1 MPCVAWIVDMEGA
14 SEFLLSRREVGQEG
28 ESRVLKLAVA
38 NLLILGPSTDRPTYD
53 NMAEIR

>member
-1 MPCVAWIVDMEGA
+1 MPCIAYIIGMEGT
-14 SEFLLSRREVGQEG
+14 SQFLLSRRKVGQEG
-28 ESRVLKLAVA
+28 ESTMLKLAVA